1 MDCFLCGG
9 RRKTKRVT
17 VPPGRNTLSVG
28 PAAHATQQQQALGPY
43 AASVPTSRQHH
54 VQCHI
59 YQYCELQAAT
69 ADFSERNIIGEG
81 GFGRVYKG
89 RLPNGTLAAVKRLD
103 RHGLQGDLE
112 FNVEV
117 SIMAGLHHAHVV
129 PLLGSCCEADQRV
142 AVFEYM
148 PHGNLR
154 DLLDGKIAAARHFNW
169 PARLNVLLGV
179 AKGLAYLHEGT
190 NPAVVHR
197 DLKSSNIL
205 IDGVGQAR
213 ICDFGLARHKMLLY
227 SQPPPG
233 PPPGGIMTGTF
244 GYMAP
249 EYATSGQTTDKS
261 DVYAFGVVVLEM
273 MTGMQ
278 AVDARR
284 PTGCEALPQLLQ
296 PALQAVQLMQGNLDP
311 ALNRH
316 ASLPAA
322 QLAAL
327 CEVAASCLEP
337 QPTDRPAA
345 ARLVTY
351 LQKLLKSTDSANT
364 PVSRHERTV
373 SSPPAGAPSP
383 AHHPSASDTP
393 RDYHQQPTSGGA
405 SSSSPHQQQPQYR
418 QQTHQQ
424 HRHRPAQSMPKMGF
438 TASPDWTADTA
449 ASTQA
454 GRLPLGHDLRSSA
467 GYGNELGIPGPSRRL
482 TPLALGLHAA
492 SLCSQ
497 PAAAAPAT
505 SPAPEDHAAV
515 GASSAASLPLAQEG
529 PSSLPSMLPLQ
540 ASPTRPDMMTSR
552 GEGSLLDDT
561 ELAFG
566 GGQAPGRAGL
576 MEAARDVRDSAWG
589 PSCSSQ
595 PPSAPLSPIRSSA
608 QSGDHLRSAQAVLRP
623 INGHRPT
630 QSAMSG
636 QGKSSTQA
644 GHLRT
649 ASSPYD
655 QSLHQLVQSRSM
667 HPAIQSQDAPRP
679 GSGQTAAQAS
689 LVSHGLSDDQERP
702 LPQQLTQQRSGN
714 PFASDSTAEGTASG
728 DGMLI
733 SSASAPLVS
742 GNPFRSSADADAMS
756 IGQGRSGEG
765 QQFGVDQQASDSL
778 AWGQSG
784 SPTASCDLLKNAEM
798 SPLQNGLIRAWPSPC
813 KLQPPQV
820 MARSWHHFLSASTT
834 PRQAASHTTKQQSSL
849 SQPASQRA
857 SARVGVC
864 LVCLDASRDWQMV
877 PCGHAA
883 ACKTCAEQLQQHRL
897 PCPVC
902 RAAVTSLCYR
912 QFQQTYVG
920 SAVPA
925 NGHAV
930 QQEQV
935 V

>member
-1 MDCFLCGG
+1 MEALRANAARF
-9 RRKTKRVT
+9 RRVGCLVLGVAGPWWCLWGDGLSWLHVLGFVLYYLFFWKSLQIDQTKRVT
-17 VPPGRNTLSVG
+17 IPPGTNTLSAG
-28 PAAHATQQQQALGPY
+28 PAAHVTQQQQALGPY
-43 AASVPTSRQHH
+43 AAVVPTSRQHP

-59 YQYCELQAAT
+59 YQYRELQAAT

-89 RLPNGTLAAVKRLD
+89 RLPNGTLVAVKRLD

-129 PLLGSCCEADQRV
+129 PLLGSCCQADQRV

-205 IDGVGQAR
+205 IDGAGQAR

-316 ASLPAA
+316 ASLPAV

-337 QPTDRPAA
+337 QPTDRPTA

-364 PVSRHERTV
+364 PVSRHGRTI

-383 AHHPSASDTP
+383 THHPSASDTP
-393 RDYHQQPTSGGA
+393 R
-405 SSSSPHQQQPQYR
+405 
-418 QQTHQQ
+418 
-424 HRHRPAQSMPKMGF
+424 
-438 TASPDWTADTA
+438 
-449 ASTQA
+449 
-454 GRLPLGHDLRSSA
+454 
-467 GYGNELGIPGPSRRL
+467 
-482 TPLALGLHAA
+482 
-492 SLCSQ
+492 
-497 PAAAAPAT
+497 
-505 SPAPEDHAAV
+505 
-515 GASSAASLPLAQEG
+515 
-529 PSSLPSMLPLQ
+529 
-540 ASPTRPDMMTSR
+540 
-552 GEGSLLDDT
+552 
-561 ELAFG
+561 
-566 GGQAPGRAGL
+566 L
-576 MEAARDVRDSAWG
+576 MEAGRDLRDSAWG
-589 PSCSSQ
+589 PSFSSQ
-595 PPSAPLSPIRSSA
+595 PPSAPLFPIRSSA
-608 QSGDHLRSAQAVLRP
+608 QPANHAGSAQAVLRP
-623 INGHRPT
+623 SNSHRPT
-630 QSAMSG
+630 QSALPG
-636 QGKSSTQA
+636 QGKSHTQA
-644 GHLRT
+644 GHLHT

-655 QSLHQLVQSRSM
+655 QSLHQLVQSRTLRCRLYKTVSSGHGP
-667 HPAIQSQDAPRP
+667 HPASCSLLR
-679 GSGQTAAQAS
+679 SWLAA
-689 LVSHGLSDDQERP
+689 
-702 LPQQLTQQRSGN
+702 
-714 PFASDSTAEGTASG
+714 GT
-728 DGMLI
+728 
-733 SSASAPLVS
+733 
-742 GNPFRSSADADAMS
+742 
-756 IGQGRSGEG
+756 
-765 QQFGVDQQASDSL
+765 
-778 AWGQSG
+778 
-784 SPTASCDLLKNAEM
+784 TSC
-798 SPLQNGLIRAWPSPC
+798 
-813 KLQPPQV
+813 QPPPPLT
-820 MARSWHHFLSASTT
+820 RLSAT
-834 PRQAASHTTKQQSSL
+834 PPNSSPASHSQLL
-849 SQPASQRA
+849 SVHLPEW
-857 SARVGVC
+857 G
-864 LVCLDASRDWQMV
+864 
-877 PCGHAA
+877 
-883 ACKTCAEQLQQHRL
+883 CA
-897 PCPVC
+897 
-902 RAAVTSLCYR
+902 
-912 QFQQTYVG
+912 
-920 SAVPA
+920 
-925 NGHAV
+925 
-930 QQEQV
+930 
-935 V
+935 

>member
-17 VPPGRNTLSVG
+17 IPPGTNTG
-28 PAAHATQQQQALGPY
+28 PAAHANQQQQAVALY
-43 AASVPTSRQHH
+43 AASLPTSRQHR
-54 VQCHI
+54 VQCNL
-59 YQYCELQAAT
+59 YQYRELQAAT
-69 ADFSERNIIGEG
+69 ADFSERSIIGEG

-89 RLPNGTLAAVKRLD
+89 RLPNGTIVAVKRLD

-117 SIMAGLHHAHVV
+117 SIMAGLHHPHVV
-129 PLLGSCCEADQRV
+129 PLLGSCCEAEQRV

-205 IDGVGQAR
+205 IDGAGQAR

-227 SQPPPG
+227 SQAPPG

-316 ASLPAA
+316 ASLPPA

-327 CEVAASCLEP
+327 CEVAASCLEL
-337 QPTDRPAA
+337 QPTDRPTA

-351 LQKLLKSTDSANT
+351 LQKLLNSTDSATT
-364 PVSRHERTV
+364 PVSRHARTV
-373 SSPPAGAPSP
+373 SSPPVGAPSP
-383 AHHPSASDTP
+383 THRPSASDTP
-393 RDYHQQPTSGGA
+393 RDYHQHPTSGDA
-405 SSSSPHQQQPQYR
+405 SSSSPQQQQPQHR
-418 QQTHQQ
+418 QQPHQQ
-424 HRHRPAQSMPKMGF
+424 HRHRPAQSMPTIAF
-438 TASPDWTADTA
+438 TAGLDWTADTA

-454 GRLPLGHDLRSSA
+454 GTLPRGHDLLSSA

-482 TPLALGLHAA
+482 SPLALGLHAA

-497 PAAAAPAT
+497 PAASAPAA
-505 SPAPEDHAAV
+505 SPAPEDHPTPW
-515 GASSAASLPLAQEG
+515 ASSAALLPLAQEG

-540 ASPTRPDMMTSR
+540 ASPTRPDMRASR
-552 GEGSLLDDT
+552 GAGSLLDST
-561 ELAFG
+561 ELPFDS
-566 GGQAPGRAGL
+566 GQAPRRAGL
-576 MEAARDVRDSAWG
+576 MEAGRDLRDSAWG

-595 PPSAPLSPIRSSA
+595 PPSAPLFPIRSSA
-608 QSGDHLRSAQAVLRP
+608 HPGDQPGAAQPVLRP

-630 QSAMSG
+630 QSAVPG
-636 QGKSSTQA
+636 QAKSSTQA
-644 GHLRT
+644 GHLCT

-655 QSLHQLVQSRSM
+655 QSLHQLVQSMSM
-667 HPAIQSQDAPRP
+667 HPPIQSQDIRGPR
-679 GSGQTAAQAS
+679 SGQTAAQAS
-689 LVSHGLSDDQERP
+689 PVSHALVDDQVWQ
-702 LPQQLTQQRSGN
+702 LPRQLTQQRSGN
-714 PFASDSTAEGTASG
+714 PFASDSTAEGTAFS
-728 DGMLI
+728 DGMLN
-733 SSASAPLVS
+733 SRTSAQLVS
-742 GNPFRSSADADAMS
+742 ANPFSSSADGDALR
-756 IGQGRSGEG
+756 IGQGRSGERP
-765 QQFGVDQQASDSL
+765 QIGVDQQAPHSV
-778 AWGQSG
+778 ARGEGG
-784 SPTASCDLLKNAEM
+784 SPTASCDVLKNAEM
-798 SPLQNGLIRAWPSPC
+798 SPLQNGLIR
-813 KLQPPQV
+813 
-820 MARSWHHFLSASTT
+820 
-834 PRQAASHTTKQQSSL
+834 
-849 SQPASQRA
+849 
-857 SARVGVC
+857 
-864 LVCLDASRDWQMV
+864 
-877 PCGHAA
+877 
-883 ACKTCAEQLQQHRL
+883 
-897 PCPVC
+897 
-902 RAAVTSLCYR
+902 
-912 QFQQTYVG
+912 
-920 SAVPA
+920 
-925 NGHAV
+925 
-930 QQEQV
+930 
-935 V
+935 